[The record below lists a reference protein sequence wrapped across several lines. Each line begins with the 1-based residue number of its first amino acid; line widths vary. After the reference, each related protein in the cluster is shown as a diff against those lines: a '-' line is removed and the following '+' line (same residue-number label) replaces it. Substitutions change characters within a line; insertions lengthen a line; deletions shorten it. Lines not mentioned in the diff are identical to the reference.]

1 MTRTRLGKA
10 LRATAQNFALAQAR
24 GIDGERMISVM
35 WFLSG
40 AFAALGGILLG
51 LETQIRPGLGLS
63 VMLPMF
69 SAATVGGLGSA
80 YGAIAGALT
89 LAFAQNGVL
98 AIDFR
103 ALFGADQSVQIPTR
117 YKDVIALVGLVLT
130 LLIRPSGIFRARGA

>member
-1 MTRTRLGKA
+1 
-10 LRATAQNFALAQAR
+10 
-24 GIDGERMISVM
+24 MISVM

-89 LAFAQNGVL
+89 LALAQNGVL
-98 AIDFR
+98 ALDFR